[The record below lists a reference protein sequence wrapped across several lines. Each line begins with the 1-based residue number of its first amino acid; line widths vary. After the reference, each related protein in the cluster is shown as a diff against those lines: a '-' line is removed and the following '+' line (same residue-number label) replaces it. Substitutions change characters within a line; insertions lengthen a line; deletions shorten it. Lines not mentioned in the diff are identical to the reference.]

1 MISHKVSQGSK
12 DSTLSK
18 ITLSTAR
25 IGSAKNIP
33 ETPAIAP
40 PIIIPIIDTKAFIS
54 TLNLQS

>member
-18 ITLSTAR
+18 ITLVLPV
-25 IGSAKNIP
+25 GSAKNIP

-40 PIIIPIIDTKAFIS
+40 PIIIP
-54 TLNLQS
+54 